1 MSEDNKNSKSF
12 IYLISNILEKIFS
25 LNQTDYVNENNNEE
39 INQCFKVLILD
50 QLSCKFLSPII
61 KQNSLTKHKICLTVN
76 LSDQKQKIKNV
87 MGLYI
92 IYPSKDNL
100 NIISNDIKN
109 QIYQN
114 YSINFIEKPNENLF
128 QDFLTNI
135 IQSDSINKIY
145 NIGIF
150 PISIYIY
157 HSHIFD
163 SYFNKSYFFLN
174 KPNLN
179 EEDSNE
185 YYNKISNSLF
195 SCIFSFKES
204 PKIYY
209 RKDSISETIINK
221 IQNRFNSSFN
231 TFPELKRQF
240 IKNETI
246 LIILDRDIDLPIM
259 FHHSASF
266 GSMINDICGFNN
278 NNLNNNKNTFIVD
291 PINDFIWEKNIKE
304 PFYEVGEKTYIQ
316 YQQYFEEIKLL
327 NLNNKI
333 NENNINELNKETEK
347 LFQSINSIDTKK
359 IEGDI
364 LSKHANT
371 YNIIKENTNKREI
384 AEIFSI
390 EDLLLKKREENSEIN
405 NKINEIKE
413 KIKKENAE
421 DILRMC
427 IILYLIYGDKKKDE
441 INNLLKGNYSTDF
454 INKIFNFLEL
464 KKLDKNSSN
473 PYEKKEIENNL
484 TKKYLKKGFNFIK
497 TTITKM
503 IKSDEPS
510 IIANIINSIYS
521 NKNLEN
527 FSSMQLNNTIIKE
540 NDNIK
545 NIIVYILGGGC
556 LAEYEYIC
564 DKIGNNVNI
573 YYGCD
578 KLYSPKEFLN
588 EIIELS
594 NNIKNNL

>member
-1 MSEDNKNSKSF
+1 MSEDKKSKSF
-12 IYLISNILEKIFS
+12 IYLISKILEKIFS
-25 LNQTDYVNENNNEE
+25 LNQTDYINDNNIED

-50 QLSCKFLSPII
+50 QISCKFVSSII
-61 KQNSLTKHKICLTVN
+61 KQNTLTKNKICLTVN
-76 LSDQKQKIKNV
+76 LSDQKQKINNV

-100 NIISNDIKN
+100 NIILNDIKN

-114 YSINFIEKPNENLF
+114 YSINLIEKPNENLF

-145 NIGIF
+145 NIGVF

-163 SYFNKSYFFLN
+163 SDFNKSYFLLN

-179 EEDSNE
+179 EDDSNE
-185 YYNKISNSLF
+185 YFNKISNSLF

-240 IKNETI
+240 NKNKTI
-246 LIILDRDIDLPIM
+246 LILLDRDIDLPIM

-278 NNLNNNKNTFIVD
+278 NNLNNNNNNSFIVD
-291 PINDFIWEKNIKE
+291 PVNDFIWEKNINE
-304 PFYEVGEKTYIQ
+304 PFYEVGKKTYIQ
-316 YQQYFEEIKLL
+316 YQKLYEEIKLL
-327 NLNNKI
+327 NLSNKI

-347 LFQSINSIDTKK
+347 LFQSINTIDTKK
-359 IEGDI
+359 IERDI
-364 LSKHANT
+364 LNKHAKI
-371 YNIIKENTNKREI
+371 YNIINENTNKREI

-405 NKINEIKE
+405 NKINEIKN

-441 INNLLKGNYSTDF
+441 INNLLKGNYSIDF

-473 PYEKKEIENNL
+473 YEKKEIENNL

-510 IIANIINSIYS
+510 IISNIIYSIYS
-521 NKNLEN
+521 NKNIEN
-527 FSSMQLNNTIIKE
+527 FSSMQLNNNIIKE
-540 NDNIK
+540 NDDIN
-545 NIIVYILGGGC
+545 NIIIYILGGGS
-556 LAEYEYIC
+556 LAEYEYIYE
-564 DKIGNNVNI
+564 KMRNNNVNI

>member
-1 MSEDNKNSKSF
+1 
-12 IYLISNILEKIFS
+12 
-25 LNQTDYVNENNNEE
+25 
-39 INQCFKVLILD
+39 
-50 QLSCKFLSPII
+50 
-61 KQNSLTKHKICLTVN
+61 
-76 LSDQKQKIKNV
+76 
-87 MGLYI
+87 
-92 IYPSKDNL
+92 
-100 NIISNDIKN
+100 
-109 QIYQN
+109 
-114 YSINFIEKPNENLF
+114 
-128 QDFLTNI
+128 
-135 IQSDSINKIY
+135 
-145 NIGIF
+145 
-150 PISIYIY
+150 
-157 HSHIFD
+157 
-163 SYFNKSYFFLN
+163 
-174 KPNLN
+174 
-179 EEDSNE
+179 
-185 YYNKISNSLF
+185 
-195 SCIFSFKES
+195 
-204 PKIYY
+204 
-209 RKDSISETIINK
+209 
-221 IQNRFNSSFN
+221 
-231 TFPELKRQF
+231 
-240 IKNETI
+240 
-246 LIILDRDIDLPIM
+246 M

-316 YQQYFEEIKLL
+316 YQKYFEEIKLF

-333 NENNINELNKETEK
+333 NENDINELNKETEK

-545 NIIVYILGGGC
+545 NIIIYILGGGC

>member
-1 MSEDNKNSKSF
+1 
-12 IYLISNILEKIFS
+12 
-25 LNQTDYVNENNNEE
+25 
-39 INQCFKVLILD
+39 
-50 QLSCKFLSPII
+50 
-61 KQNSLTKHKICLTVN
+61 
-76 LSDQKQKIKNV
+76 
-87 MGLYI
+87 
-92 IYPSKDNL
+92 
-100 NIISNDIKN
+100 
-109 QIYQN
+109 
-114 YSINFIEKPNENLF
+114 
-128 QDFLTNI
+128 
-135 IQSDSINKIY
+135 
-145 NIGIF
+145 
-150 PISIYIY
+150 
-157 HSHIFD
+157 
-163 SYFNKSYFFLN
+163 
-174 KPNLN
+174 
-179 EEDSNE
+179 
-185 YYNKISNSLF
+185 
-195 SCIFSFKES
+195 
-204 PKIYY
+204 
-209 RKDSISETIINK
+209 
-221 IQNRFNSSFN
+221 
-231 TFPELKRQF
+231 
-240 IKNETI
+240 
-246 LIILDRDIDLPIM
+246 M

-441 INNLLKGNYSTDF
+441 INNLLKGNYSIDF

-527 FSSMQLNNTIIKE
+527 FSSMQLNNNIIKE

-545 NIIVYILGGGC
+545 NIIIYILGGGC